1 MSADVGLLPGCW
13 WRHERQRI
21 RRLLRESM
29 DLIDVA
35 VEAGESV
42 SDKVARQV
50 KLRNM
55 LSAVLL
61 QRKLMSEFVEV
72 NDLEELMDEDL
83 SRIDFLSLL
92 PAELDPPQRE
102 VLFRRYVQVR
112 EEEAHTGT
120 NPSQRAWVGL
130 RVLWWRLD
138 LASSSGPG
146 ERAAGERGGLFHQ
159 RPGRVLR
166 DRAARHPGHRQ
177 VSSSASNPLLPCL
190 LREC

>member
-1 MSADVGLLPGCW
+1 MGLLLPVCFGVT
-13 WRHERQRI
+13 RQRI

-29 DLIDVA
+29 ELIDVA

-42 SDKVARQV
+42 SEKVARQV

-61 QRKLMSEFVEV
+61 QRKLMAEFVEV

-112 EEEAHTGT
+112 RHTAMT
-120 NPSQRAWVGL
+120 RTHLS
-130 RVLWWRLD
+130 
-138 LASSSGPG
+138 
-146 ERAAGERGGLFHQ
+146 ERG
-159 RPGRVLR
+159 
-166 DRAARHPGHRQ
+166 
-177 VSSSASNPLLPCL
+177 
-190 LREC
+190 